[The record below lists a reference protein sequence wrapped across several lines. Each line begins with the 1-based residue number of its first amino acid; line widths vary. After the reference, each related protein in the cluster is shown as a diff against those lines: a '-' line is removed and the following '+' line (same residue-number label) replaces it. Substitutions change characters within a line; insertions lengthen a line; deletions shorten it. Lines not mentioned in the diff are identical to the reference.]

1 MSVSFPSGQADS
13 SLPIAEQEKDQEKSP
28 PPYAKTV
35 DGDDAGAEKKNV
47 STPGIRTRKKLDHL
61 KAQRKPD
68 APIIRTKLTKRERSV
83 SSPLI
88 VRPGSDSV
96 SPTASSAQTPG
107 SLSVNA
113 VDAVLP
119 MSTPRLRT
127 KKPNPVRKSLTPEQ
141 RLANDLADLVDKKL
155 LSAHGRADDE
165 FDVSQLPNTLQSAA
179 GKPSRATVRIAD
191 LMLNVFSQDMK
202 DSDGWDLASQIMVSI
217 RRTYFRGR
225 DESSV
230 LDPREEKEATD
241 TLAALA
247 GVLAGAFFN
256 VSGSDRNRLP
266 DSLRHFLHEVDHR
279 QIRRLLSGQG
289 GIRLSHEKFMQ
300 ARRDCLATAMLDA
313 FLIPLLMK
321 EFSLTSQT
329 IESAAAASHIIHAL
343 HTAFAE
349 SAPTLLATSLASP
362 PDDIAALMMQ
372 RLQRQN
378 RLGQGAQG
386 DTPEKNS
393 PTAKAVF
400 PRTSPPVTATASL
413 RGQRREVLKQ
423 LLEQTVRSLAP
434 EVLSDEMLKAIR
446 TTNREWGE
454 SDEPIDDLALLAE
467 WLGLAQRIDPSAA
480 VVKTLQALVND
491 RTYESSLSRGLLEID
506 LYAKLAE
513 IEATGRPL
521 PVERARRLSSEI
533 PMVRVLPVVPPM
545 AQPGKASASE
555 APVSRPTRHKRS
567 KTADVALPVGAGSA
581 SELTPRQ
588 SAELIRLFPDLLL
601 GCVKNAARVRPQ
613 GGEKFRP
620 DPIRGIWET
629 GRNQFEI
636 AASDIPLPL
645 RVKLFPVSMLVDQK
659 RTISHT
665 ALWKMLMMEALRAS
679 PPGVAIVKHRRA
691 ALDRAG
697 QSLTVEALTASPGQV
712 EEKKV
717 LKAKFQPKTNALVSR
732 LFGQGLATAGLP
744 DQIIES
750 CRSIDRKLTAWIAE
764 ELLPAKPTISPEAI
778 DELRSKLAF
787 DLLITRLLYPL
798 VMPTDGLGAS
808 VNGTNYASAF
818 SRSMKT
824 MWDQRLFND
833 FKAIQ
838 RAYGASDGQIA
849 IVGSGQT
856 AAAHQ

>member
-13 SLPIAEQEKDQEKSP
+13 SLPIAEQEKDQKKSP
-28 PPYAKTV
+28 PRYAKTV

-47 STPGIRTRKKLDHL
+47 STPGIRTRKKLDQL

-68 APIIRTKLTKRERSV
+68 APIVRTKLTKRERSV

-88 VRPGSDSV
+88 VRPVSDSV
-96 SPTASSAQTPG
+96 SPTASFAQIPG
-107 SLSVNA
+107 SSSVNA

-119 MSTPRLRT
+119 VSTPRLRT
-127 KKPNPVRKSLTPEQ
+127 TKPNPVRKSLTPEQ
-141 RLANDLADLVDKKL
+141 RLASDLADLIDKKL

-165 FDVSQLPNTLQSAA
+165 LDVSQLPKTLQSAA
-179 GKPSRATVRIAD
+179 GKPSRATVRITD

-202 DSDGWDLASQIMVSI
+202 DSGGWELASQIMVSI

-300 ARRDCLATAMLDA
+300 ARKDCLATAMLDA

-321 EFSLTSQT
+321 EFSLTSRT
-329 IESAAAASHIIHAL
+329 IASAAAASHIIHAL
-343 HTAFAE
+343 HTAFTE

-378 RLGQGAQG
+378 RLGQG

-400 PRTSPPVTATASL
+400 PRTLSPLTATASL

-423 LLEQTVRSLAP
+423 LLEQTVKSLAP

-446 TTNREWGE
+446 TANREWVE
-454 SDEPIDDLALLAE
+454 SDEPIDDLVLLAE
-467 WLGLAQRIDPSAA
+467 WLDLVQRIDSSAA
-480 VVKTLQALVND
+480 AVKTLQALVND
-491 RTYESSLSRGLLEID
+491 RTYESSLSQSLLEID

-513 IEATGRPL
+513 IEASGWPL
-521 PVERARRLSSEI
+521 PVERARRLSSNL
-533 PMVRVLPVVPPM
+533 PMVRALPVVPPM
-545 AQPGKASASE
+545 AQQGKASASE
-555 APVSRPTRHKRS
+555 TPVSRPTRHKRS

-613 GGEKFRP
+613 GGENFRP
-620 DPIRGIWET
+620 DPIRGIWEI
-629 GRNQFEI
+629 GRNKFEI

-645 RVKLFPVSMLVDQK
+645 RVKLFPSSMLVDQK

-665 ALWKMLMMEALRAS
+665 ALWKMLMMEALKAS

-697 QSLTVEALTASPGQV
+697 QSLTVEALAASPEQI

-717 LKAKFQPKTNALVSR
+717 LKEKFQPKTNALVSR

-750 CRSIDRKLTAWIAE
+750 CRSIDRKLMAWIAE

-778 DELRSKLAF
+778 DELRSKLVF

-798 VMPTDGLGAS
+798 VMPADGLDAS

-818 SRSMKT
+818 GRSMKT

-833 FKAIQ
+833 FKSIQ
-838 RAYGASDGQIA
+838 RATDFRAKDDIARDEGAEAEPG
-849 IVGSGQT
+849 
-856 AAAHQ
+856 AHDD

>member
-28 PPYAKTV
+28 PPYATTV

-61 KAQRKPD
+61 KAQRKPG

-88 VRPGSDSV
+88 VRPVFDSV
-96 SPTASSAQTPG
+96 SPTSSSAQTPG
-107 SLSVNA
+107 SPS

-155 LSAHGRADDE
+155 SSAHGRADDE
-165 FDVSQLPNTLQSAA
+165 LDVNQLPKTLQSAA

-202 DSDGWDLASQIMVSI
+202 ESGGWELASQIMVSI

-300 ARRDCLATAMLDA
+300 ARKDCLATAMLDA

-400 PRTSPPVTATASL
+400 PRTSSPVTATA
-413 RGQRREVLKQ
+413 
-423 LLEQTVRSLAP
+423 RS
-434 EVLSDEMLKAIR
+434 
-446 TTNREWGE
+446 
-454 SDEPIDDLALLAE
+454 
-467 WLGLAQRIDPSAA
+467 
-480 VVKTLQALVND
+480 
-491 RTYESSLSRGLLEID
+491 
-506 LYAKLAE
+506 
-513 IEATGRPL
+513 
-521 PVERARRLSSEI
+521 
-533 PMVRVLPVVPPM
+533 
-545 AQPGKASASE
+545 
-555 APVSRPTRHKRS
+555 
-567 KTADVALPVGAGSA
+567 
-581 SELTPRQ
+581 
-588 SAELIRLFPDLLL
+588 
-601 GCVKNAARVRPQ
+601 
-613 GGEKFRP
+613 
-620 DPIRGIWET
+620 
-629 GRNQFEI
+629 
-636 AASDIPLPL
+636 
-645 RVKLFPVSMLVDQK
+645 
-659 RTISHT
+659 
-665 ALWKMLMMEALRAS
+665 
-679 PPGVAIVKHRRA
+679 
-691 ALDRAG
+691 
-697 QSLTVEALTASPGQV
+697 
-712 EEKKV
+712 
-717 LKAKFQPKTNALVSR
+717 
-732 LFGQGLATAGLP
+732 
-744 DQIIES
+744 
-750 CRSIDRKLTAWIAE
+750 
-764 ELLPAKPTISPEAI
+764 
-778 DELRSKLAF
+778 
-787 DLLITRLLYPL
+787 
-798 VMPTDGLGAS
+798 
-808 VNGTNYASAF
+808 
-818 SRSMKT
+818 
-824 MWDQRLFND
+824 
-833 FKAIQ
+833 
-838 RAYGASDGQIA
+838 
-849 IVGSGQT
+849 
-856 AAAHQ
+856 